1 MTSPPINPI
10 PPATSGRRFAGV
22 WLEGACVLA
31 FGGLLALAANFL
43 SPRGLSLTRN
53 YFPASEIATTPGPLT
68 AHPVSDQLRALGL
81 AVADHAQA
89 IRLFRDPR
97 REQEWVVF
105 IDAREERHYAAGHVP
120 GAYPFDPFHPE
131 IHLPE
136 LLPVCLT
143 AETIVIYCTGG
154 DCEDSALAA
163 RTLREAGVATEKL
176 AVYPGGLAEWETNG
190 QPIEIGP
197 RNSGN
202 LRPTP

>member
-1 MTSPPINPI
+1 MTPSPMNPS
-10 PPATSGRRFAGV
+10 PPATGGRRFAGV
-22 WLEGACVLA
+22 WLEGACVLVG
-31 FGGLLALAANFL
+31 GGLLALAANFL

-53 YFPASEIATTPGPLT
+53 YFPASEIAATPGPLT

-81 AVADHAQA
+81 AVADHEQA
-89 IRLFRDPR
+89 VRLFRDPR
-97 REQEWVVF
+97 REQEWIVF
-105 IDAREERHYAAGHVP
+105 VDAREGQHYEAGHVP

-131 IHLPE
+131 IHLSE

-154 DCEDSALAA
+154 DCEDSVLAA

-176 AVYPGGLAEWETNG
+176 TVYLGGLAEWATNG

-197 RNSGN
+197 RNSGT
-202 LRPTP
+202 LRPKP